1 MDIRIV
7 RFWRSTGY
15 SPGTPPPACLY
26 TDCMAEQCQPTTGGR
41 ILALDVGS
49 KTIGLAITDE
59 LGITAQGLETIRR
72 RNKRYDLAALH
83 YVLRHYGVGEIVVG
97 LPLRLSGQAG
107 KQAENVA
114 GFARELE
121 AKFKLPVRLWDERLT
136 SAEANR
142 ILKDS
147 EISIRKRAGA
157 VDRLAA
163 VLILQNYL
171 EHRSATLLH
180 HAPGSNPCT
189 PKAGVAGASP
199 GEDH

>member
-1 MDIRIV
+1 
-7 RFWRSTGY
+7 
-15 SPGTPPPACLY
+15 
-26 TDCMAEQCQPTTGGR
+26 MAEQDQAPAAGR

-49 KTIGLAITDE
+49 KTIGLAVTDA

-72 RNKRYDLAALH
+72 RNKRFDLAALH
-83 YVLRHYGVGEIVVG
+83 SVIRRYAVSELVVG

-107 KQAENVA
+107 KQAENVT

-142 ILKDS
+142 ILKES

-163 VLILQNYL
+163 VLILQNFL
-171 EHRSATLLH
+171 EHRRAT
-180 HAPGSNPCT
+180 AGQEPESRGSET
-189 PKAGVAGASP
+189 EV
-199 GEDH
+199 

>member
-1 MDIRIV
+1 MTEQRQ
-7 RFWRSTGY
+7 
-15 SPGTPPPACLY
+15 PA
-26 TDCMAEQCQPTTGGR
+26 AGR
-41 ILALDVGS
+41 ILALDVGT
-49 KTIGLAITDE
+49 KTIGLAVTDE

-83 YVLRHYGVGEIVVG
+83 FVLRRYGVGEIVVG

-107 KQAENVA
+107 KQAESVTA
-114 GFARELE
+114 FARELE

-142 ILKDS
+142 ILKSS

-171 EHRSATLLH
+171 EHRSATR
-180 HAPGSNPCT
+180 P
-189 PKAGVAGASP
+189 
-199 GEDH
+199 